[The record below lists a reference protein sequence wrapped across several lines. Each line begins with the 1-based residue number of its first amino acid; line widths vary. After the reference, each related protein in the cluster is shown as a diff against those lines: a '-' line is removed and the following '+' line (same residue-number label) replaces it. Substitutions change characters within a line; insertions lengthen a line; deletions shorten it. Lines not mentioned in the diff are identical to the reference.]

1 MMQPMRFRDLPY
13 GSIILA
19 GLLISLFLTHCSE
32 SAPVEPSSGIETETA
47 TAATFVGR
55 QVCAQCHSKEVELW
69 EGSHHDRAM
78 QVVDENTVLGD
89 FDNATFTY
97 NGITTT
103 FFKREGKFWVRTDG
117 PEGELREYEVAY
129 TFGIEP
135 LQQYLIAFPGGRYQV
150 LSLCWDTRPSQ
161 EGGQR
166 WFHLYPDEKILY
178 DDPLHWTAISQNW
191 NHTCGLRNK
200 NFVTVPLTET
210 SLA

>member
-1 MMQPMRFRDLPY
+1 MRPSLFPRAPIADEKEVGSNWRSRLPY

-19 GLLISLFLTHCSE
+19 GVLISLFLTHCSE

-55 QVCAQCHSKEVELW
+55 RVCAQCHSKEVELW

-103 FFKREGKFWVRTDG
+103 YFKREGKFWVRTDG
-117 PEGELREYEVAY
+117 PGGELREYEVAY

-135 LQQYLIAFPGGRYQV
+135 G
-150 LSLCWDTRPSQ
+150 SQ
-161 EGGQR
+161 R
-166 WFHLYPDEKILY
+166 IRH
-178 DDPLHWTAISQNW
+178 
-191 NHTCGLRNK
+191 
-200 NFVTVPLTET
+200 
-210 SLA
+210 